1 MVLYARPA
9 DPTFLSATTSEL
21 KTADIFAHLASMPKN
36 VDPEHDPMVRDDLAT
51 LDPTALLAE
60 AASGDG
66 KAQLTQREL
75 ARLKNKQ
82 ALVESIKKREAE
94 KLPTAPSEE
103 ERDSKKVKAHEGD
116 SAGQDVAMNET

>member
-1 MVLYARPA
+1 
-9 DPTFLSATTSEL
+9 
-21 KTADIFAHLASMPKN
+21 MPKN

-60 AASGDG
+60 ATAGDG

-82 ALVESIKKREAE
+82 ALVESIKKRETGKIPAV
-94 KLPTAPSEE
+94 SGEE
-103 ERDSKKVKAHEGD
+103 ERESKKVKAHEGD